1 MVVKRCGSNFHAQN
15 PVISIGIHANQE
27 FQVSGKDF
35 LMHISKCVQ
44 PTPPP
49 YSPGGGGGGGGNQ
62 KADNS
67 QQHIAP
73 ASESLLCPAAGEK
86 TSRSASWR
94 PT

>member
-1 MVVKRCGSNFHAQN
+1 MVVKSCGSNFHVQN
-15 PVISIGIHANQE
+15 PVISIGIHANHE
-27 FQVSGKDF
+27 FQLSVKDF

-49 YSPGGGGGGGGNQ
+49 YSPGGGNQ

-73 ASESLLCPAAGEK
+73 ASESLLCPAAGGK
-86 TSRSASWR
+86 NSRSVSWR